1 MERKLKLKSDLQYI
15 NEVEKL
21 IDNLTEEQIISI
33 EKQGEV
39 MICVTEAVINAIVHG
54 NKNNPEKEVELDVE
68 ADEKEV
74 VFKIKDQGSGFDYN
88 NIPDPTAPENIEKPD
103 GRGIFLISK
112 LADKME
118 FKNNGSEIEFHFQ
131 LGQNNI

>member
-1 MERKLKLKSDLQYI
+1 MERKLKLKSDLQNI
-15 NEVEKL
+15 NVVENL
-21 IDNLTEEQIISI
+21 IDNLTSEQIIST

-54 NKNNPEKEVELDVE
+54 NKNNPEKEVELDVKAE
-68 ADEKEV
+68 DDEV
-74 VFKIKDQGSGFDYN
+74 IFRVKDQGPGFDYN

-112 LADKME
+112 LSDKLE
-118 FKNNGSEIEFHFQ
+118 FRNNGSEIEFSFVLNKH
-131 LGQNNI
+131 